1 MEENTTLVKQKLS
14 HNKETTNNKDLNK
27 SVIKTSKVD
36 FTIKKSN
43 ETETYLSNNTDKINP
58 KSQNKQEI

>member
-14 HNKETTNNKDLNK
+14 HNRETTNNKDLNK

-36 FTIKKSN
+36 FTIKKFN